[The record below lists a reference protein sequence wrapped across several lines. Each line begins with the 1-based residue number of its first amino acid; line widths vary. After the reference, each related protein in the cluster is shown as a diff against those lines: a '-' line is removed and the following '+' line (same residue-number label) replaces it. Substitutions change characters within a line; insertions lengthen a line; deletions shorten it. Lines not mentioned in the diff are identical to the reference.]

1 MEAII
6 LAGGLGTR
14 LRSRLT
20 DLPKAMAPVG
30 GRPFL
35 AWLLD
40 QLVAA
45 ECRHVILSVGYL
57 RHAIMNA
64 FHDNYRGMRIDYA
77 IEETPLGTG
86 GAIQLAMTRA
96 EHPGVFVLNG
106 DTWVDANLD
115 AMLAFHLASGRP
127 MTMAVT
133 EVTDT
138 ARYGGVIVQ
147 GGQVTGFIE
156 KGRTGPGWINA
167 GLYMLSREFPWPEGL
182 HAPFSFE
189 TAVLVPFLDRIRPAA
204 FPHTG
209 DFLDIGIP
217 EDLDRAESMLPQVSS
232 DRSARKAEP

>member
-20 DLPKAMAPVG
+20 NLPKAMAPVG

-40 QLVAA
+40 QLISAQ
-45 ECRHVILSVGYL
+45 CQRVILSVGYL
-57 RHAIMNA
+57 REAITTA

-86 GAIQLAMTRA
+86 GAIQLAMARA
-96 EHPGVFVLNG
+96 EEPGVFVLNG
-106 DTWVDANLD
+106 DTWVDADLA
-115 AMLAFHLASGRP
+115 AMLAFHAAGRRP

-133 EVTDT
+133 PIGDT
-138 ARYGGVIVQ
+138 ARYGGVIVED
-147 GGQVTGFIE
+147 GHVAGFVE
-156 KGRTGPGWINA
+156 KGRSGPGWINA
-167 GLYMLSREFPWPEGL
+167 GLYLLSREFPWPEGL

-189 TAVLVPFLDRIRPAA
+189 TGVLVPFLDRIRPAA

-217 EDLDRAESMLPQVSS
+217 EDLDRAQTMLPQASS
-232 DRSARKAEP
+232 AQNARTTE